1 MGKNVRGFNLI
12 FILLLGA
19 LLLMVW
25 SSSMNHM
32 QDNYTRGALEKDLA
46 EGNVS
51 SAVISQNK
59 ETPTGSVTV
68 MLKGGDSRTVYVTN
82 VEEAIQLFEDSGID
96 PIVRDVP
103 KESWFMNSM
112 LPVLIVGVV
121 IMVFFFM
128 MMNAQNAGAGAGS
141 NKMMNFGKSRARM
154 SVGSE
159 NKITLK
165 EVAGLKE
172 EKEEL
177 QEIVDFLREPSK
189 FTKVGARIPKGV
201 LLEGPPGTGKTL
213 LAKAIAGEAN
223 VPFSVFQALISWRCL
238 LVWALP
244 GSVTCSRKP
253 RRTHPVLYLSMKLT
267 LWQDAEAPAWAAA
280 MMKGSRP

>member
-1 MGKNVRGFNLI
+1 M
-12 FILLLGA
+12 
-19 LLLMVW
+19 
-25 SSSMNHM
+25 
-32 QDNYTRGALEKDLA
+32 
-46 EGNVS
+46 
-51 SAVISQNK
+51 
-59 ETPTGSVTV
+59 
-68 MLKGGDSRTVYVTN
+68 
-82 VEEAIQLFEDSGID
+82 EEAIQLFEDSGID

-172 EKEEL
+172 EKEEPRKSWISCVSL
-177 QEIVDFLREPSK
+177 PNY
-189 FTKVGARIPKGV
+189 TKVGARIPQGSAS
-201 LLEGPPGTGKTL
+201 EGPGTGKTL
-213 LAKAIAGEAN
+213 L
-223 VPFSVFQALISWRCL
+223 
-238 LVWALP
+238 
-244 GSVTCSRKP
+244 P
-253 RRTHPVLYLSMKLT
+253 RRLL
-267 LWQDAEAPAWAAA
+267 PAKR
-280 MMKGSRP
+280 MSLFQYFRL

>member
-25 SSSMNHM
+25 SSSMNQM

-223 VPFSVFQALISWRCL
+223 VPFFSISGSDFVEMFVGVGASRVRDLFEEAKKNSPCIVFIDEIDAVADRKSV
-238 LVWALP
+238 V
-244 GSVTCSRKP
+244 
-253 RRTHPVLYLSMKLT
+253 
-267 LWQDAEAPAWAAA
+267 
-280 MMKGSRP
+280 

>member
-25 SSSMNHM
+25 SSSMNQM

-112 LPVLIVGVV
+112 LPVL
-121 IMVFFFM
+121 
-128 MMNAQNAGAGAGS
+128 
-141 NKMMNFGKSRARM
+141 KMCIRDRG
-154 SVGSE
+154 
-159 NKITLK
+159 
-165 EVAGLKE
+165 
-172 EKEEL
+172 
-177 QEIVDFLREPSK
+177 FL
-189 FTKVGARIPKGV
+189 V
-201 LLEGPPGTGKTL
+201 
-213 LAKAIAGEAN
+213 
-223 VPFSVFQALISWRCL
+223 
-238 LVWALP
+238 
-244 GSVTCSRKP
+244 
-253 RRTHPVLYLSMKLT
+253 
-267 LWQDAEAPAWAAA
+267 
-280 MMKGSRP
+280 